1 MNLFAPNTRNKQRR
15 ALPVLYALPLLISSA
30 VSGEEQENPATA
42 LELPEVEVIG
52 TTPLPALGTPLEKVP
67 ANVRSL
73 TAEEFEDQ
81 NPTDLSEML
90 FRNVPSIHLNAAQN
104 NPFQND
110 ITYRGFLASP
120 LLGSAIG
127 LSVYLDGA
135 RFNKG
140 FGDTVNWDLIPQ
152 SAISSIDLIPGS
164 NSLFGL
170 NTLGGAL
177 AVRTKSGFAF
187 QGTEVEASGGSFG
200 RWAVEAEHGGY
211 RDKVDWYL
219 TFNALDKDGWRV
231 GSPSDADSI
240 AEERFLASGAHGPA
254 GSGSSCDFE
263 GCA

>member
-1 MNLFAPNTRNKQRR
+1 
-15 ALPVLYALPLLISSA
+15 VEHVILLLCAWLMLMPGSA
-30 VSGEEQENPATA
+30 SGEERENPVTE

-90 FRNVPSIHLNAAQN
+90 LRNVPSIHLNAAQN

-135 RFNKG
+135 RF
-140 FGDTVNWDLIPQ
+140 
-152 SAISSIDLIPGS
+152 
-164 NSLFGL
+164 
-170 NTLGGAL
+170 
-177 AVRTKSGFAF
+177 
-187 QGTEVEASGGSFG
+187 
-200 RWAVEAEHGGY
+200 
-211 RDKVDWYL
+211 
-219 TFNALDKDGWRV
+219 
-231 GSPSDADSI
+231 
-240 AEERFLASGAHGPA
+240 
-254 GSGSSCDFE
+254 
-263 GCA
+263 